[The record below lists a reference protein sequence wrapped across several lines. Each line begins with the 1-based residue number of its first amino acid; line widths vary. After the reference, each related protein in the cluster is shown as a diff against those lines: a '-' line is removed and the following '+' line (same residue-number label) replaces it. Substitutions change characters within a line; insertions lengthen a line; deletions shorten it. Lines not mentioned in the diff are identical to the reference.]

1 MSNEEDEE
9 EAYRY
14 FVSRDVDPIASEQ
27 ESDNCISIWYQY
39 REFEENVFHRIR
51 QPVLLTSSESVHPLS
66 GMVVPS
72 HILARVVSPSGQ
84 LCVQFL
90 KNEVQLWKQSNCLYR
105 IPLSKKPIVEPG
117 KYFLG
122 GYTWS
127 SDEEYVVFGSSR
139 HMLTND
145 NPPKSSFFSSSSEVR
160 GQQFVV
166 ESLEWGEGYTDSSLN
181 QVTMMVLQVSSGDIR
196 EIPDLP
202 MAVGQPCCLSSQNI
216 VVTSWEHN
224 PKQKPLGLLYC
235 TNRPSQLISCCNPFF
250 EDGRTQTITV
260 LTPHQVLA
268 TNPTKACIQG
278 KQYLVYLGHE
288 KGYQTHFGNM
298 ALHAMPITIQK
309 GEDRPQY
316 EVWVPTVNLPKDIN
330 DFPGI
335 FTLNLPHTTDN
346 QLYQDETQQYIYIN
360 TQWHSSNALI
370 RVHPPT
376 KTIQRVSADAHNVE
390 LLSMTSKGHMII
402 KQSSPTSP
410 PAVQVIFPS
419 LKTPIKLPSL
429 SIPTSPYPTSSSYSS
444 NDDAFFQL
452 LNICSPHYTELTSDL
467 PLQSILL
474 WPSSNASKKEKK
486 KVPLIVFVHG
496 GPHFGVTTKYDPNLA
511 YLSQYG
517 MYAILAINYRG
528 SSGFGQSYL
537 DSLTGRIGT
546 LDVSDVV
553 HVTQTVLRDYPD
565 VIDSNRVGVCGG
577 SHGGYLACH
586 LIGRYPSLFKVAA
599 IRNPVTNVATM
610 TTTTDIPDWCHVET
624 FGAKTT
630 SNKDIANTISIPATA
645 DQLAKMYH
653 VSPIQYASKV
663 KSPTLIAIGMK
674 DLRVPP
680 SQGISFY
687 HSLTQ
692 LVHND
697 TKQLLIYPNDSHP
710 ISAPTSQADHW
721 IHIRR
726 WFHKHL

>member
-9 EAYRY
+9 NAYRY

-39 REFEENVFHRIR
+39 RDFEENVFHRIR
-51 QPVLLTSSESVHPLS
+51 QPVLLTANESVHPLS
-66 GMVVPS
+66 GMVVPPS
-72 HILARVVSPSGQ
+72 ILARVVSPSGQ
-84 LCVQFL
+84 KCIQFL
-90 KNEVQLWKQSNCLYR
+90 SNEVQLWKQSNCFYR
-105 IPLSKKPIVEPG
+105 IPLSKKPIVEPR

-122 GYTWS
+122 GCTWS
-127 SDEEYVVFGSSR
+127 SDEEYVVFGSS
-139 HMLTND
+139 HQKQSKHNT
-145 NPPKSSFFSSSSEVR
+145 PKPSFFSSSSEVR
-160 GQQFVV
+160 GEEFVV

-196 EIPDLP
+196 EIPNLP
-202 MAVGQPCCLSSQNI
+202 MAVGQPCFLSSRKV

-224 PKQKPLGLLYC
+224 PKLKPLGLLYC
-235 TNRPSQLISCCNPFF
+235 TNRPSQLISFHNPFF
-250 EDGRTQTITV
+250 EGGCIKTITT
-260 LTPHQVLA
+260 LTPNQVLA
-268 TNPTKACIQG
+268 TNPTKAYIQG

-298 ALHAMPITIQK
+298 ALHAIPITDHK
-309 GEDRPQY
+309 EEDQPQH
-316 EVWVPTVNLPKDIN
+316 EVWVSTVNLPKDEN

-335 FTLNLPHTTDN
+335 FTLNLPRTTDN
-346 QLYQDETQQYIYIN
+346 HLFQDETQQYIYIN
-360 TQWHSSNALI
+360 TQWHSSNTII
-370 RVHPPT
+370 RIHPRT
-376 KTIQRVSADAHNVE
+376 KTIQRVSTETNNVE
-390 LLSMTSKGHMII
+390 LLSVTPKGHMII
-402 KQSSPTSP
+402 KQSSPISP
-410 PAVQVIFPS
+410 PAVQIIFPS
-419 LKTPIKLPSL
+419 HENPIKLPSL
-429 SIPTSPYPTSSSYSS
+429 SIPASPYPTLSFHS
-444 NDDAFFQL
+444 NNDNAFFQL
-452 LNICSPHYTELTSDL
+452 LKTCTPHYTELTNDL
-467 PLQSILL
+467 QLQSILL
-474 WPSSNASKKEKK
+474 WPNRNTSVRDNK

-496 GPHFGVTTKYDPNLA
+496 GPHFGVTSKYDPNLA
-511 YLSQYG
+511 FLCQYG

-553 HVTQTVLRDYPD
+553 QVTETILKDFSD
-565 VIDSNRVGVCGG
+565 ALDCNRVGVCGG
-577 SHGGYLACH
+577 SHGGFLACH
-586 LIGRYPSLFKVAA
+586 LIGRYPNLFKVAA

-630 SNKDIANTISIPATA
+630 SNNDAVNSISTPANA

-663 KSPTLIAIGMK
+663 KSPTLIAIGLK

-697 TKQLLIYPNDSHP
+697 TKQLLIYPDDSHP
-710 ISAPTSQADHW
+710 IGAPTSQANHW
-721 IHIRR
+721 LHIHR
-726 WFHKHL
+726 WFHKFL